1 MKGIIQ
7 FLLNGLAVV
16 LASYLL
22 EGVNVDNYWN
32 ALLVALVLTL
42 ANVFVKPVLVV
53 LTIPLTLATLGLFLL
68 AINAIIILLVD
79 WLVPG
84 FQVASFWWALA
95 FSLILS
101 LINWFF
107 ADLTKNKKD
116 E

>member
-22 EGVNVDNYWN
+22 PGVIVDGYLD
-32 ALLVALVLTL
+32 ALIVAIVLTIANWTVKPILVL
-42 ANVFVKPVLVV
+42 F
-53 LTIPLTLATLGLFLL
+53 TIPLTVATLGLFLL
-68 AINAIIILLVD
+68 AINAIIILIVD

-95 FSLILS
+95 FSIILS

-107 ADLTKNKKD
+107 SDITKDKD
-116 E
+116 